1 MNISTLDH
9 VNIVTA
15 QLSGLV
21 KFYTEVLGLE
31 TGWRPDFGVNG
42 AWLYAN
48 GTPIVHLVA
57 RISDLEVGRIEHFA
71 LRGNDLDS
79 FLQHL
84 DAESVES
91 SVQGIPGTEAK
102 SVNIHDPDGNHIEVI
117 FGDIPPQGTEKNCD

>member
-9 VNIVTA
+9 VNIVTT

-21 KFYTEVLGLE
+21 KFYTEVLSLE

-48 GTPIVHLVA
+48 GTPIVHLVG
-57 RISDLEVGRIEHFA
+57 RTSDLEVGRIEHFA

-91 SVQGIPGTEAK
+91 SVQ
-102 SVNIHDPDGNHIEVI
+102 
-117 FGDIPPQGTEKNCD
+117 